1 MSWNLSWRPSDLFS
15 CCKSFQIYISITFW
29 WNRGI
34 SSIRAS
40 RSTSGFVQDAKHWVS
55 SCVVSSAPWDG
66 RTLVAEVLLCLRGKG
81 CNRVVTMLCKGAF
94 VSFAIRCSNRV
105 IAKNISSAGREAAL
119 EPGEGFHGRSW
130 GGAGPGEVRAAPRVL
145 QRPCPDSLPP
155 LAAPL
160 GGFWWSPSA
169 EGGRCLFLSQ
179 HRLGNPKS
187 VCRFLP
193 GQWEGLFA
201 QGVQP
206 TAECTSEWTRNQT
219 TADVWLVQVSLFPYL
234 QRAL

>member
-1 MSWNLSWRPSDLFS
+1 MSWNLSWRPSNLFS

-119 EPGEGFHGRSW
+119 EPGEGFHGRSCW
-130 GGAGPGEVRAAPRVL
+130 GSRARWGQSSAQGAPEALPSLTASSGSSFGRVL
-145 QRPCPDSLPP
+145 VESFGRGWKVPFPQSAQAGEPQKCLQVPP
-155 LAAPL
+155 WTVR
-160 GGFWWSPSA
+160 GT
-169 EGGRCLFLSQ
+169 
-179 HRLGNPKS
+179 
-187 VCRFLP
+187 VCS
-193 GQWEGLFA
+193 
-201 QGVQP
+201 GVQP